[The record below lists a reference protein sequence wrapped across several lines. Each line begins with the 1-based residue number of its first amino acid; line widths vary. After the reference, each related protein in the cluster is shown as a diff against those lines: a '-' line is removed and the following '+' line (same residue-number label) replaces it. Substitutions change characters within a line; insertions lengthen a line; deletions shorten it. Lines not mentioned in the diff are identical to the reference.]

1 MTRAAFVFLHRLRGA
16 EERRHVSP
24 PSPSS
29 PDLSGDDARFV
40 CEHDTR
46 RRACDGQCHTCA
58 TLARITSGRSR
69 AWRSMWRAEEFSL
82 LSDAAKWFC
91 AAKFR
96 VGGTF
101 ARVFV

>member
-1 MTRAAFVFLHRLRGA
+1 M
-16 EERRHVSP
+16 RRPHSKSVIAG
-24 PSPSS
+24 
-29 PDLSGDDARFV
+29 LVGVRFV
-40 CEHDTR
+40 CEHDTG
-46 RRACDGQCHTCA
+46 RRARNGQCHTCA
-58 TLARITSGRSR
+58 TLARITSGSSR
-69 AWRSMWRAEEFSL
+69 AWPSMRRVEEFSL